1 MATKKAPGTAEK
13 KATTKTAAKAP
24 AKSAASKAPAKT
36 ASNKAAGT
44 QQQHAPSHQ
53 EIADLAHQ
61 YWIERGRAHGGH
73 ESDWLRA
80 EATLKQ
86 K

>member
-24 AKSAASKAPAKT
+24 AKSAAAKAPAKA
-36 ASNKAAGT
+36 ASKKAPAR
-44 QQQHAPSHQ
+44 QSKAPEHHD
-53 EIADLAHQ
+53 IANLAHQ
-61 YWIERGRAHGGH
+61 YWEERGRAHGGH
-73 ESDWLRA
+73 ESDWHRA
-80 EATLKQ
+80 ESTLKQ